1 MIKKTI
7 QLFFSKVIVAVLNFL
22 LLLYS
27 ARLLG
32 AESRGIINLLVVNLS
47 IIVLFSE
54 LFSGPVLVY
63 FSTRI
68 NNQKLKLIAAT
79 WNFVS
84 SLLVV
89 SILKYFKLGKDEFY
103 FELLIVSILY
113 GNLNIYQLIF
123 TGLEKINTLNFVL
136 VLNSAL
142 QLILFFI
149 TSALVPKIDVHVYF
163 VSWILALGISN
174 LVALSI
180 SKNEKITSEE
190 ISYLEFIKEI
200 FKKSKWI
207 FLANL
212 LHLLAVRIIYF
223 FIESSYGNTTLGIVG
238 TGVSLSESLLL
249 ISSSIS
255 TVLYSR
261 ISNINVIDK
270 PNELHLC
277 NAGFWISFL
286 GWIFLI
292 VVPEG
297 FWSLLIGKDF
307 YGIKMIFILYGP
319 SVLLMV
325 LSTILSNF
333 YSGYGNYK
341 TPAIGSAFGLF
352 FATLLSILLIKK
364 YGIIGAMIAAFISNL
379 FQLIWL
385 FYYYKKSQTNIKF
398 VQMLRSIF
406 NPFQL
411 KHLIKV

>member
-7 QLFFSKVIVAVLNFL
+7 QLFFSKVIVALLNFL

-68 NNQKLKLIAAT
+68 NNHKLKLIAGV
-79 WNFVS
+79 WNFIS
-84 SLLVV
+84 SCMVV
-89 SILKYFKLGKDEFY
+89 FVLKYFNLGRDEFY

-123 TGLEKINTLNFVL
+123 TGLEKINELNFIL
-136 VLNSAL
+136 VLNSTL
-142 QLILFFI
+142 HIVLFFI
-149 TSALVPKIDVHVYF
+149 ISSLVPKSDVHVYF
-163 VSWILALGISN
+163 VSWISALGISN
-174 LVALSI
+174 LIALSI
-180 SKNEKITSEE
+180 SKNEKINSAE
-190 ISYLEFIKEI
+190 ISYVDFIKDI
-200 FKKSKWI
+200 FRKSKWI

-223 FIESSYGNTTLGIVG
+223 FIESSYGNTILGIMG
-238 TGVSLSESLLL
+238 TGISLSESLLL

-255 TVLYSR
+255 TILYSR
-261 ISNINVIDK
+261 ISNVNVIDK
-270 PNELHLC
+270 PNEMLLC

-292 VVPEG
+292 VMPES

-307 YGIKMIFILYGP
+307 FGIKTIFVFYGP

-333 YSGYGNYK
+333 YSGNGNYK
-341 TPAIGSAFGLF
+341 TPAIGSALGLF
-352 FATLLSILLIKK
+352 FAIVLSILFIKN
-364 YGIIGAMIAAFISNL
+364 YGIMGALITAFISNL